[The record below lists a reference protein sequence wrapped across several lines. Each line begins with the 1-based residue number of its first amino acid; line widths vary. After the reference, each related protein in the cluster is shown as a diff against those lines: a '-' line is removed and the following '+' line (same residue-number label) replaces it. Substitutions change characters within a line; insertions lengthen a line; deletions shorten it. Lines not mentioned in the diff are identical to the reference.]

1 MNQRSR
7 GLAFSLRYSSR
18 PELCFHW
25 EFGAFVNS
33 CLQVCEFPFT
43 HFQRCGN
50 KRGIIGNFL
59 VIISGITL
67 CGVSIIAEVTLCGTA
82 LSAD

>member
-1 MNQRSR
+1 MSQRSR

-25 EFGAFVNS
+25 GFGAFVNY

-50 KRGIIGNFL
+50 KRRIIGNFL

-67 CGVSIIAEVTLCGTA
+67 WGVSIIADVALCGSA